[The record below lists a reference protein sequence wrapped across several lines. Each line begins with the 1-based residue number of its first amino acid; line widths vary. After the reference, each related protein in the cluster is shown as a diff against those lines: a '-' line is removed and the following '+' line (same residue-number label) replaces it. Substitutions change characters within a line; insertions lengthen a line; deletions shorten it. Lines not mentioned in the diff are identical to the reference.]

1 MIGGQGDGGGGAVSF
16 AISVRPAACPWEKP
30 EAYIIA
36 GGGEVKAS
44 DG

>member
-36 GGGEVKAS
+36 GGSGVKAS